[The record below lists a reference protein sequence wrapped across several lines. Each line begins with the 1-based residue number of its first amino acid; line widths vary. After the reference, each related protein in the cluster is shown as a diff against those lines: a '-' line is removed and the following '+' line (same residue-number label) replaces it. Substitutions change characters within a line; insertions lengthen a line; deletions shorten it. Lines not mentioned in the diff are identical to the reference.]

1 MSYSLKWMC
10 CLGFTLC
17 SHDQEGSASKCIEV
31 VGRIHFLFA
40 IEFIVGCFFK
50 VNNRNQR
57 KRGGK
62 KHRKETMGGDWYF
75 TIGNKLQVLL
85 ANGTGYDSLWGH
97 LSYVHHKWPVC
108 FEYRWRKQLLFRGIN
123 AVRLK
128 IKRWNGMYLN
138 LFLKDILAPEI
149 FVFIFFKKNMCPITH
164 PPWMFVFCWLGK
176 ILLFFD
182 PLISWPFA
190 SFHFADPLWFF
201 TYHI

>member
-1 MSYSLKWMC
+1 MSWLEQLKNEPKRWGKEEGREEKEERGERGGENQREWASESRHTLVQCSMSYRLKWMC
-10 CLGFTLC
+10 CLGCTLC

-40 IEFIVGCFFK
+40 IEFIVVCFFK
-50 VNNRNQR
+50 VNNWNQR

-108 FEYRWRKQLLFRGIN
+108 FEYRWRKQLLFKEELMLLGW
-123 AVRLK
+123 RLK
-128 IKRWNGMYLN
+128 DGM
-138 LFLKDILAPEI
+138 ICI
-149 FVFIFFKKNMCPITH
+149 
-164 PPWMFVFCWLGK
+164 
-176 ILLFFD
+176 
-182 PLISWPFA
+182 
-190 SFHFADPLWFF
+190 
-201 TYHI
+201 